1 MKNALLRVLA
11 LMTVYPWV
19 LSGLW
24 VTDVQS
30 AKGAPMMA
38 LLGFTFTIIVNGTA
52 TLLLDHVSALIAS
65 FLTGWPTDRW

>member
-11 LMTVYPWV
+11 LMTVLP
-19 LSGLW
+19 
-24 VTDVQS
+24 DVQS